1 MMDSVEYRREEGCNI
16 VTLIKNAD
24 QDGGEAAT

>member
-16 VTLIKNAD
+16 VTLIKNTD